1 MEKEKQVDTD
11 SPLVT
16 WLTPAI
22 DSALA
27 ALTPPLPLIST
38 CLLPAEAPP
47 TGSGVGNLGRKWTK
61 LNQTDKEES
70 GRSWCLPPRVNGTQR
85 KWEEDVWQLARKKKK
100 SDMCNLGNLGVM
112 IGEGY
117 AFFFL
122 FFFLK
127 KFTFPHLAGRCH
139 IASRIPFSQNCISAG
154 LVPTTLRWIAQLLPN
169 TSLHMWALYCWPI
182 DLPPFWVM

>member
-27 ALTPPLPLIST
+27 ALTPPPPLIST
-38 CLLPAEAPP
+38 CLLPAEVPP
-47 TGSGVGNLGRKWTK
+47 TGSGVDNLGRKWTK
-61 LNQTDKEES
+61 LNQMDKEERDPQLMS
-70 GRSWCLPPRVNGTQR
+70 STQSEWNSKEMRGGCLAIS
-85 KWEEDVWQLARKKKK
+85 EEKK
-100 SDMCNLGNLGVM
+100 SDMCNLGNLGMWRSGKVK
-112 IGEGY
+112 
-117 AFFFL
+117 L

-139 IASRIPFSQNCISAG
+139 IASLPHVSRFHRTASVQGWFPPRCAG
-154 LVPTTLRWIAQLLPN
+154 LPNCCLIHNCTCGHSIADPL
-169 TSLHMWALYCWPI
+169 